1 MSKILFL
8 DLETTGVKH
17 WENGIHQMSGYVDID
32 GIIQDTFNFKVK
44 PHPSAKIEE
53 SALKI
58 AGVTLEQVMAYPSMQ
73 EVKTKL
79 TAILSKYVDKYSK
92 QDKFHIAG
100 YNNAGFD
107 NPFFRGF
114 FEQTGDKYFGSWFWS
129 DSLDAMVLA
138 SQHLKDVRQTMVDFK
153 LATVAQQLG
162 IEIDESRL
170 HDAMYDVE
178 LTRQIYYIVTNKA

>member
-8 DLETTGVKH
+8 DLETTGLKH
-17 WENGIHQMSGYVDID
+17 WENGIHQISGYVDIK
-32 GIIQDTFNFKVK
+32 GGVQDQFNFKVA

-53 SALKI
+53 SALKV
-58 AGVTLEQVMAYPSMQ
+58 AGVTLEQIKVYPSMQ
-73 EVKTKL
+73 EVKQQL
-79 TAILSKYVDKYSK
+79 TVILSKYVDKYSK

-107 NPFFRGF
+107 NPFFRAF

-129 DSLDAMVLA
+129 DSLDVMILA
-138 SQHLKDVRQTMVDFK
+138 SQHLKDVRHTMVDFK
-153 LATVAQQLG
+153 LATVARQLG
-162 IEIDESRL
+162 IEVKEENL

-178 LTRQIYYIVTNKA
+178 LTRQIYYIVTNKS